1 MTKKADEP
9 GPSHQSILSEAELA
23 LDSGD
28 IAMALAL
35 SEAAERGRQSTSN

>member
-1 MTKKADEP
+1 MTKKAHEP